1 MELACRVIL
10 LLLLPIN
17 LAVAQN
23 TSREEAQELHV
34 GVILD
39 LGSIVGKMARTSVSL
54 AMEDFCAVHPNYST
68 KLVLHVRDSMSDDVQ
83 AASQALIIYFYKKKH
98 KSIKIVLDNENR
110 PEESGM
116 NEENSEAQE
125 GNQGGD

>member
-54 AMEDFCAVHPNYST
+54 AMEDFSAVHPNYST

-83 AASQALIIYFYKKKH
+83 AASQAFRCK
-98 KSIKIVLDNENR
+98 
-110 PEESGM
+110 G
-116 NEENSEAQE
+116 
-125 GNQGGD
+125 